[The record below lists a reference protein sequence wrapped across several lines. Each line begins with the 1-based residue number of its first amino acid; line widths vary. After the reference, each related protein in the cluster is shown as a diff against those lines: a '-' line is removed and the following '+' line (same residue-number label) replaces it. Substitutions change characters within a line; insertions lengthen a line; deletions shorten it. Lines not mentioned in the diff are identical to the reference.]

1 MGRIIPYIIW
11 KIKNVWNHQ
20 PESDLNLKMVILNFA
35 KKNGMSP
42 NIMRIQM
49 GFKWNNEYY
58 VYTYLYAYVYMYN
71 DSMINTLISEVYP
84 QLLGFTNMTLGP
96 LLVWNKKTIWTLAI
110 LGSVLNLAAVFTMN
124 SPFLLN
130 QCVVKLKI
138 KVF

>member
-1 MGRIIPYIIW
+1 
-11 KIKNVWNHQ
+11 
-20 PESDLNLKMVILNFA
+20 
-35 KKNGMSP
+35 
-42 NIMRIQM
+42 M